1 MTLRFIGA
9 FAAIMIIFASEVLA
23 TPTGPTIQLD
33 YGRGEVTNA
42 LHHFIYFVPLISPEP
57 ATVFT
62 NIGNRQ
68 ATRITKFSCRTNG
81 AAFTAICDFEFLGEG
96 FLKNVFDHEQLIQ
109 HNDKKLQSGG
119 KIEHALNA
127 INFEGTGS
135 GRVEVQGALTNGLRT
150 VNRVD
155 LIFNANNCVSPVMIE
170 VTDLTRRDGVVR
182 QENEYVARVNSL
194 TFRRATSGTPKMEVS
209 MASLKEKKAEDT
221 TWQNFLGSLQGV
233 AANLLLPPVTIDKEG
248 RQTMLDFGLA
258 LANEAPE
265 FTFPFATRL
274 KSSQAAPE

>member
-1 MTLRFIGA
+1 MLVLFTSVVH
-9 FAAIMIIFASEVLA
+9 AA
-23 TPTGPTIQLD
+23 PTGPTIRLD
-33 YGRGEVTNA
+33 YGSGEITNA
-42 LHHFIYFVPLISPEP
+42 LHHFTYFVPLISPEP
-57 ATVFT
+57 AKVFT
-62 NIGNRQ
+62 NIGNTQ
-68 ATRITKFSCRTNG
+68 GTRITKFSYRTNG
-81 AAFTAICDFEFLGEG
+81 ATFSATCDFEFLGDG
-96 FLKNVFDHEQLIQ
+96 FLKNVFDHAQLIR
-109 HNDKKLQSGG
+109 HNEQKLQSGG

-127 INFEGTGS
+127 INFEGVGS
-135 GRVEVQGALTNGLRT
+135 GRVEVQGALTNGVRT

-155 LIFNANNCVSPVMIE
+155 LIFNTGERVSPVTIE

-209 MASLKEKKAEDT
+209 LASLKDKKAEDT
-221 TWQNFLGSLQGV
+221 AWQNFLGSIQGV

-274 KSSQAAPE
+274 KESRASE